1 MVYTKD
7 WMLKWV
13 LWWLARQTVYSGYCS
28 NTVYMNIN
36 TGNVAI
42 EFIRYNSQLLVQH
55 LYVSP
60 WGLIDRFVGASQHN
74 VKKRVHTSYCNLF
87 HFANDIEHYKQKMN
101 LYTAESDVFCRMFAK
116 YFLCSLSIW
125 NLIMNLLVKISY
137 QFKCMTLSY
146 CNAVYMCISFS
157 FFLFPLSN
165 ALKDMI
171 P

>member
-28 NTVYMNIN
+28 NPVYMNIN
-36 TGNVAI
+36 TGSVAI

-55 LYVSP
+55 LYVFP

-87 HFANDIEHYKQKMN
+87 SFCQWYSALQADMN
-101 LYTAESDVFCRMFAK
+101 LSTAESDVFFRMFAK

-137 QFKCMTLSY
+137 QFKMG
-146 CNAVYMCISFS
+146 FS
-157 FFLFPLSN
+157 LNGNIFLGTVLPRLD
-165 ALKDMI
+165 LKAWHI
-171 P
+171 VLL

>member
-28 NTVYMNIN
+28 NPVYMNIN
-36 TGNVAI
+36 TGSVAI

-55 LYVSP
+55 LYVFP
-60 WGLIDRFVGASQHN
+60 WGLIDRFFGASQHN

-87 HFANDIEHYKQKMN
+87 HFANDIVHYKQKMN
-101 LYTAESDVFCRMFAK
+101 LYTAESDVFFRMFAK

-125 NLIMNLLVKISY
+125 NLIMNLGVKISY